1 MWGDAAGPREEWNA
15 SAAVDDPGI
24 TLRKLAIHD
33 DAYIGSVLARGLR
46 DTVPSGL
53 DAKTQAMVRVG
64 ALVAVSAAPT
74 AYMCAIEAALEAGAT
89 EQDIVGVLAALLPT
103 VGPDRVAAA
112 APGLGLALGYDVDE
126 ALERHSE

>member
-1 MWGDAAGPREEWNA
+1 MWGDALGPQEEWNA
-15 SAAVDDPGI
+15 SAAVEDPGI

-46 DTVPSGL
+46 DTVSSGL
-53 DAKTQAMVRVG
+53 DAKTQAMVRIG
-64 ALVAVSAAPT
+64 ALVAVGAAPT
-74 AYMCAIEAALEAGAT
+74 AYMCSIEAALEAGAT
-89 EQDIVGVLAALLPT
+89 EQDIVGVLAGLLPT

>member
-1 MWGDAAGPREEWNA
+1 MWGDAQWPWQELNP
-15 SAAVDDPGI
+15 SVAVDDPGI
-24 TLRKLAIHD
+24 TLRRLAIHD

-53 DAKTQAMVRVG
+53 DAKTHAMVRVG
-64 ALVAVSAAPT
+64 ALVAVGAAPT

-89 EQDIVGVLAALLPT
+89 EQDIVGVLTALLPT
-103 VGPDRVAAA
+103 LGPDRVVAA

>member
-1 MWGDAAGPREEWNA
+1 MWGDALGPQEEWNA
-15 SAAVDDPGI
+15 SAAVEDPGI

-53 DAKTQAMVRVG
+53 DAKTHAMVRVG
-64 ALVAVSAAPT
+64 ALAAVGAAPA

-89 EQDIVGVLAALLPT
+89 EQDIVGVLTALLPT
-103 VGPDRVAAA
+103 LGPDRVVAA
-112 APGLGLALGYDVDE
+112 APGLALALGYDLDE
-126 ALERHSE
+126 ALERHS